1 MNAKYYA
8 RKLEWLKRTNTSID
22 VVVAI
27 VASAA
32 FAGLAIWKSTIG
44 ANVFSVFLGIAAV
57 LSALRPV
64 LRLPDKI
71 DRYSKLH
78 YGYLEVF
85 YRIQSLIA
93 DMRIAGRV
101 TDGHRAKA
109 SDLAERFR
117 ALELE
122 GGCVPEPEQVAEAS
136 G

>member
-1 MNAKYYA
+1 MLQP
-8 RKLEWLKRTNTSID
+8 RSQDLL
-22 VVVAI
+22 
-27 VASAA
+27 
-32 FAGLAIWKSTIG
+32 WKSTIG

-64 LRLPDKI
+64 LRLADKI

-122 GGCVPEPEQVAEAS
+122 GDAYQNQSKLLKLQDEVEVAIPSDQLWLPQE
-136 G
+136 